1 VHSAAALRLGY
12 VRAVGPVDLRRRAP
26 GAKAPVLIL
35 GFNAGLE
42 DLLHPRR
49 QRQGQR
55 QRQRLALRAFVVP
68 TLRQAQGRLLRKR
81 REGWGTRFVSCGG
94 EVKVPVPRLFKERRD
109 KDGPPGI
116 DPPFAK
122 LIRGGW
128 FAKVFFMSDRVMSES
143 AMSESTE
150 QIRELLDSVY
160 RVDSG
165 RILATLIRLLGDF
178 DLAEEAMHEAFAA
191 ALSLWPK
198 SGVPGNPRPWLI
210 STARFKAIDT
220 LRRRARFD
228 ASQDEFVRYFEAQSI
243 SAERS
248 NKNEEHGLED
258 DYLED
263 DRLRLIF
270 TCCHPSLAP
279 DARVA
284 LTLREVCGLTTEEI
298 AKAFLITPRTLA
310 QRVVRAKAKIR
321 ETPIRYEVPTP
332 GELPERLGA
341 VLQVIY
347 LVFNEG
353 YSAAAGAEVTRAELT
368 GEAIRLGR
376 LLVELHLTELGPE
389 PEVIGL
395 LSLMLLQES
404 RRAARNSPTGELILL
419 ENQDRALWNREQ
431 IAEGVALL
439 EKALQYRQKSR
450 RFGSYTLQAAIAAV
464 HAEAE
469 SVARTD
475 WRQIVALYD
484 RLLQVQP
491 SPVVQLNRAV
501 AIAMRDGPEA
511 GLTNID
517 AVLEHGELA
526 NYYLAH
532 SARADMCRRLG
543 RTAEARASYEK
554 ALALTQ
560 QEPERQFLQE
570 RIRQLK

>member
-1 VHSAAALRLGY
+1 
-12 VRAVGPVDLRRRAP
+12 
-26 GAKAPVLIL
+26 
-35 GFNAGLE
+35 
-42 DLLHPRR
+42 
-49 QRQGQR
+49 
-55 QRQRLALRAFVVP
+55 
-68 TLRQAQGRLLRKR
+68 
-81 REGWGTRFVSCGG
+81 
-94 EVKVPVPRLFKERRD
+94 
-109 KDGPPGI
+109 
-116 DPPFAK
+116 
-122 LIRGGW
+122 
-128 FAKVFFMSDRVMSES
+128 MSER
-143 AMSESTE
+143 STE
-150 QIRELLDSVY
+150 QTRELLDTLY

-191 ALSLWPK
+191 ALSLWPR

-228 ASQDEFVRYFEAQSI
+228 ASQDELVRYLEAQLS
-243 SAERS
+243 SPERS
-248 NKNEEHGLED
+248 NADARSNEE

-279 DARVA
+279 EARVA

-298 AKAFLITPRTLA
+298 AKAFLTTPRTLA
-310 QRVVRAKAKIR
+310 QRIVRAKAKIR
-321 ETPIRYEVPTP
+321 ETPIPYEVPTP
-332 GELPERLGA
+332 QELPERLGA

-376 LLVELHLTELGPE
+376 LLTELQPE

-404 RRAARNSPTGELILL
+404 RHAARTSPAGELILL
-419 ENQDRALWNREQ
+419 ENQDRSLWNREQ

-439 EKALQYRQKSR
+439 EKALKSR
-450 RFGSYTLQAAIAAV
+450 RFGPYTLQAAIAAV

-469 SVARTD
+469 SVAATD

-484 RLLQVQP
+484 RLVRIQP

-511 GLTNID
+511 GLTHID

-532 SARADMCRRLG
+532 SARADMYRRLG
-543 RTAEARASYEK
+543 RTAEARSSYEK

-570 RIRQLK
+570 RIRQLN

>member
-1 VHSAAALRLGY
+1 
-12 VRAVGPVDLRRRAP
+12 
-26 GAKAPVLIL
+26 
-35 GFNAGLE
+35 
-42 DLLHPRR
+42 
-49 QRQGQR
+49 
-55 QRQRLALRAFVVP
+55 
-68 TLRQAQGRLLRKR
+68 
-81 REGWGTRFVSCGG
+81 
-94 EVKVPVPRLFKERRD
+94 
-109 KDGPPGI
+109 
-116 DPPFAK
+116 
-122 LIRGGW
+122 
-128 FAKVFFMSDRVMSES
+128 MSVRVMSECS
-143 AMSESTE
+143 PEPMHD
-150 QIRELLDSVY
+150 QIRELLDSLY

-198 SGVPGNPRPWLI
+198 NGVPDNPRPWLI

-228 ASQDEFVRYFEAQSI
+228 ASQDELVRHLEAQS
-243 SAERS
+243 SSGGS
-248 NKNEEHGLED
+248 NKEGPNED
-258 DYLED
+258 DLLED

-270 TCCHPSLAP
+270 TCCHPLLP
-279 DARVA
+279 PEARVA

-298 AKAFLITPRTLA
+298 AKAFLTTPRTLA
-310 QRVVRAKAKIR
+310 QRIVRAKAKIR
-321 ETPIRYEVPTP
+321 ETPIPYEVPTP
-332 GELPERLGA
+332 EELPERLGA
-341 VLQVIY
+341 VLHVIY

-376 LLVELHLTELGPE
+376 LLIELRTD
-389 PEVIGL
+389 PEVLGL
-395 LSLMLLQES
+395 LALMLLQES
-404 RRAARNSPTGELILL
+404 RHAARTSPTGELILL
-419 ENQDRALWNREQ
+419 ENQDRTLWNKEQ

-439 EKALQYRQKSR
+439 EKSLKSR
-450 RFGSYTLQAAIAAV
+450 RFGAYTLQAAIAAV

-469 SVARTD
+469 SVPRTD

-484 RLLQVQP
+484 QLLRIQA

-511 GLTNID
+511 GLAQID

-532 SARADMCRRLG
+532 SARADMYRRLG